1 MNIKILR
8 EEKGLRQEDIAKQL
22 NINRSTVAKW
32 ETSNVLPRADKL
44 IKLADILGCTVDELL
59 KEPNL

>member
-8 EEKGLRQEDIAKQL
+8 EEKGLKQEDIAEQL

-59 KEPNL
+59 KAR

>member
-8 EEKGLRQEDIAKQL
+8 EEKGLKQKDIAEQL

-59 KEPNL
+59 KAR